1 MNPNYEE
8 LPVKLPT
15 CGHKVIKI
23 EDFSPDT
30 TPTPKAVCQG
40 DHSQAIHIPG
50 IPGLKVRNAEKKRQS
65 ANRRIAGHKLKSRFV
80 SPVPIV
86 HFQVGVGH
94 LKYNEDTGA
103 EFWNLLEQ
111 TFTFNQLNCELTSD
125 ILKSLILTQAWMQAR
140 RESVQ
145 VWLFDGDMG
154 KEFNWALGHSNRK
167 KDGTSRETA
176 P

>member
-1 MNPNYEE
+1 M
-8 LPVKLPT
+8 
-15 CGHKVIKI
+15 
-23 EDFSPDT
+23 
-30 TPTPKAVCQG
+30 
-40 DHSQAIHIPG
+40 
-50 IPGLKVRNAEKKRQS
+50 
-65 ANRRIAGHKLKSRFV
+65 
-80 SPVPIV
+80 

-140 RESVQ
+140 RERVQ

-154 KEFNWALGHSNRK
+154 KEFNWDLGHFNPK
-167 KDGTSRETA
+167 KNEISRETA